1 MKSVLEQL
9 QLQVQTLEE
18 KQETQERCISI
29 SADNSRK
36 TLCDHAQLKQ
46 QVRQMQQQMQV
57 MQQQMHHL
65 QMVQVMQDLQ
75 LQEMRRQA
83 DFLGQ
88 MQQDFVGQMQ
98 FFKDLLTSMSAV
110 GQQLRWQAE
119 VAAKAAGPV
128 ATSSS
133 GTQIVCKTSKTKR
146 AGNISRSSSSSD
158 ETAGQQNV
166 DAKEASI
173 FRPTHPTGQRA
184 QTLELARHV
193 VHRSPGVEESA
204 PVLSDAGAPPP
215 LPAEDFLVESLGES
229 CTPSAPL
236 VKADEA
242 EWEKR
247 CQHLSVRLSE
257 LESRFETLLP
267 VSIVADDVG
276 RWQ

>member
-1 MKSVLEQL
+1 
-9 QLQVQTLEE
+9 
-18 KQETQERCISI
+18 
-29 SADNSRK
+29 
-36 TLCDHAQLKQ
+36 
-46 QVRQMQQQMQV
+46 
-57 MQQQMHHL
+57 
-65 QMVQVMQDLQ
+65 
-75 LQEMRRQA
+75 
-83 DFLGQ
+83 

-133 GTQIVCKTSKTKR
+133 GTQIACKTSKTRR
-146 AGNISRSSSSSD
+146 AGNIGCSNSNMD

-166 DAKEASI
+166 DR
-173 FRPTHPTGQRA
+173 RPSTIESPIDPTGQRVK
-184 QTLELARHV
+184 TLELAGLV
-193 VHRSPGVEESA
+193 IPRSPGVEESA

-257 LESRFETLLP
+257 LESRFETLLL